1 MEKRMNI
8 PEKERALVLQGGGS
22 LGAYS
27 VGVYSGLYESLSR
40 MDAEEGNKGK
50 PIFDIIAGTSIGAIN
65 AAILVSYVV
74 ENQTYEGSAER
85 LVNFWKYLSK
95 ESIVETNPFFKPW
108 WNYWNTINREVAS
121 GEAARRYYSAKEF
134 AIYGAPS
141 VFYPHGPTHDSK
153 FFDFDNVWYRYS
165 NEPLKRS
172 LERFAKFPI
181 ATTKEGD
188 QPRLLLVTVDVADG
202 IPVTFDSYPK
212 EDGIRKTEY
221 GRFLNNDG
229 KGIGFEHVVHYDK
242 GITSDHVIA
251 SGSFPVNF
259 DFAKIEVESYGSA
272 SNDRSINFEN
282 TINKN
287 GNNYG
292 YTKEMRYFW
301 DGGLMSNTPLMQLV
315 LLHRNYW
322 WKIRGLR
329 DTVPRL
335 GICVINLHPKK
346 QAEIPKDRDG
356 VINRNNDITF
366 SDRVQQEEAMLLLVS
381 DYIDLVRSLINVA
394 KEYGVE
400 RNVIK
405 NLLDQKTRFHGNF
418 IKPGKF
424 LDIVE
429 GRFQIDDIIQVN
441 RKNDEHTISNKI
453 FDFSL
458 ETINLLFKEGY
469 NDALSG
475 FKEYIESK
483 KEEQL
488 TA

>member
-1 MEKRMNI
+1 MNKRVGI

-22 LGAYS
+22 LGAY
-27 VGVYSGLYESLSR
+27 GAGAYSALYESLSK
-40 MDAEEGNKGK
+40 MDTEKGK

-65 AAILVSYVV
+65 AAVLVSYVV
-74 ENQTYEGSAER
+74 ENETYEGSAER
-85 LVNFWKYLSK
+85 LVDFWNYLSK

-108 WNYWNTINREVAS
+108 WDYWHTIDREVAS

-134 AIYGAPS
+134 AIFGVPS
-141 VFYPHGPTHDSK
+141 VFYPHGPTHDNK
-153 FFDFDNVWYRYS
+153 FFDSDNIWYRYS
-165 NEPLKRS
+165 NEPLKQS

-188 QPRLLLVTVDVADG
+188 QPRLLLVAVDVADG

-212 EDGIRKTEY
+212 EDGTRKTEY
-221 GRFLNNDG
+221 GKFLRHKG
-229 KGIGFEHVVHYDK
+229 KEIGFEHVVHYDK

-259 DFAKIEVESYGSA
+259 DFAKIEVESYGPVS
-272 SNDRSINFEN
+272 SDRSINLEN
-282 TINKN
+282 TASKN
-287 GNNYG
+287 GNSYN

-315 LLHRNYW
+315 LLHRHYW
-322 WKIRGLR
+322 WKVRGLK

-335 GICVINLHPKK
+335 GICVINLYPKK
-346 QAEIPKDRDG
+346 QTEIPTDRDG

-366 SDRVQQEEAMLLLVS
+366 SDRADQEEALLLLAS
-381 DYIDLVRSLINVA
+381 DYIDLVRALIKVA
-394 KEYGVE
+394 EEHGVKEDI
-400 RNVIK
+400 IK
-405 NLLDQKTRFHGNF
+405 ILLNQKTRYHGKY
-418 IKPGKF
+418 IKPGRF

-441 RKNDEHTISNKI
+441 RKNDEQTISNKI
-453 FDFSL
+453 FDFSV
-458 ETINLLFKEGY
+458 ETIKLLFKLGY
-469 NDALSG
+469 NDALDG
-475 FKEYIESK
+475 FNEYIESK
-483 KEEQL
+483 KEHL

>member
-1 MEKRMNI
+1 MNKRVGI

-22 LGAYS
+22 LGAY
-27 VGVYSGLYESLSR
+27 GAGAYSALYESLSK
-40 MDAEEGNKGK
+40 MDTEKGK

-65 AAILVSYVV
+65 AAVLVSYVV
-74 ENQTYEGSAER
+74 ENETYQGSAER
-85 LVNFWKYLSK
+85 LVDFWNYLSK
-95 ESIVETNPFFKPW
+95 ESIAETNPFFKPW
-108 WNYWNTINREVAS
+108 WDYWHTIDREVAS

-134 AIYGAPS
+134 AIFGVPS
-141 VFYPHGPTHDSK
+141 VFYPHGPTHDNK
-153 FFDFDNVWYRYS
+153 FFDLDNIWYRYS

-188 QPRLLLVTVDVADG
+188 QPRLLLVAVDVADG

-212 EDGIRKTEY
+212 EDGTRKTEY
-221 GRFLNNDG
+221 GKFLRHKG
-229 KGIGFEHVVHYDK
+229 KEIGFEHVVQYDK

-259 DFAKIEVESYGSA
+259 DFAKIEVESYGPVS
-272 SNDRSINFEN
+272 SDRSINLEN
-282 TINKN
+282 TASKN
-287 GNNYG
+287 DNSHN

-315 LLHRNYW
+315 LLHRHYW
-322 WKIRGLR
+322 WKVRGLK

-346 QAEIPKDRDG
+346 QTEIPTDRDG

-366 SDRVQQEEAMLLLVS
+366 SDRAEQEEALLLLAS
-381 DYIDLVRSLINVA
+381 DYIDLVRALIKVA
-394 KEYGVE
+394 EEHGVKEDI
-400 RNVIK
+400 IK
-405 NLLDQKTRFHGNF
+405 ILLNQKTRYHGKY
-418 IKPGKF
+418 IKPGRF

-441 RKNDEHTISNKI
+441 RKNDEQTISNKI
-453 FDFSL
+453 FDFSV
-458 ETINLLFKEGY
+458 ETIKLLFKLGY
-469 NDALSG
+469 NDALDG
-475 FKEYIESK
+475 FNEYIESK
-483 KEEQL
+483 REHL
-488 TA
+488 TE